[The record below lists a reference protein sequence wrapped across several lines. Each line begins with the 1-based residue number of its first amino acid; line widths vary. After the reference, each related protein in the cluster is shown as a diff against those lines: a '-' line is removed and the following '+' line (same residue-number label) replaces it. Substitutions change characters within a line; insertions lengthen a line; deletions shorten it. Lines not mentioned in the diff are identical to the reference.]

1 MFNSCLEKVLILER
15 FLRMTGTQKW
25 LSFERGQ
32 NQKISNLMTGGNE
45 TGNRRSLK
53 VVQNDRDYDRG
64 FVGVSMGKLAQK
76 EQYYHY

>member
-1 MFNSCLEKVLILER
+1 
-15 FLRMTGTQKW
+15 
-25 LSFERGQ
+25 
-32 NQKISNLMTGGNE
+32 MTGGNE

-76 EQYYHY
+76 EQYYHYCHRRSIVLDSLLEVVNVNAKEKWPKDATLRDTTG